1 MKIWVLEENLKSCLV
16 VVSTEK
22 LLKSTNFGIEHY
34 ILYTFTIYYIVRLKN
49 FGINVELKVQIVR
62 RVHLT
67 IKGCYI
73 WCLLQ
78 YYFEQIS
85 EMNETNFIEKNAF
98 LIQKLGPT
106 VHSAAPRSQLCFY
119 KTILHFIF
127 CCCLH
132 CSQCSNWKMVV
143 GEILAFGN
151 RLHCR
156 EFSYLN
162 CRTEKSIRIL
172 TLLSI
177 HLKYIYI
184 FL

>member
-1 MKIWVLEENLKSCLV
+1 MWIRIHITGLSTDQNKQPWRASGLVQELEEVFFFNLRSSSRKFHTGLISLVRTVNCATILLTNHGNMKIWVLEENLKSCLV

-85 EMNETNFIEKNAF
+85 EMNETNFIEKKCFPDPEARANC
-98 LIQKLGPT
+98 
-106 VHSAAPRSQLCFY
+106 SLCG
-119 KTILHFIF
+119 T
-127 CCCLH
+127 
-132 CSQCSNWKMVV
+132 
-143 GEILAFGN
+143 
-151 RLHCR
+151 
-156 EFSYLN
+156 
-162 CRTEKSIRIL
+162 
-172 TLLSI
+172 
-177 HLKYIYI
+177 
-184 FL
+184 